1 MAMTSEATKCYNSPM
16 ITLTYEYKLK
26 PTKQQVEQ
34 IDHDLETCRRVWNYA
49 LRERKDWIASRKCPV
64 NVCSLRSEYIIPADE
79 PYPSFKLQ
87 CQRLTEAKRLNA
99 DLASVNAQALQQ
111 VLRRLDQAFDRRKKL
126 GAGFPR
132 FKKPGQMRSFS
143 FPQLGKAP
151 LKDGA
156 VKLPGLGWVA
166 IRQSR
171 PFPDGFAVKQA
182 RVVKRASG
190 YYVMLCFQADITI
203 AEPSLEGHVVGV
215 DVGLEYFLS
224 TSDGLQLKRPKF
236 FVDLQR
242 KLKLLQRRLKRRRIG
257 SANWKKAQL
266 KVARLYEQIART
278 RKDFHFKAAHQLCDA
293 ADVIVIEDLNLIG
306 LSRGMLG
313 KHMLDAGHGQFLNS
327 VLPWVGF
334 KRGKAVVKEKA
345 AGTSQECPACGETV
359 RKTLK
364 IRWHECPCGCSMP
377 RDIASGLVLRNRFI
391 GGGAHRLQIAP
402 GEVLA
407 GVSFGASS
415 QDSVNGESPA
425 IREALAG

>member
-1 MAMTSEATKCYNSPM
+1 M

-26 PTKQQVEQ
+26 PTKQQAEQ
-34 IDHDLETCRRVWNYA
+34 IDHDLEVCRRVWNYA

-64 NVCSLRSEYIIPADE
+64 NACSLRSEYIIPADV
-79 PYPSFKLQ
+79 PYPSFKVQ

-111 VLRRLDQAFDRRKKL
+111 VLRRLDQAFDRRKNL

-132 FKKPGQMRSFS
+132 FKKSGQMRSFS
-143 FPQLGKAP
+143 FPQLGKVP
-151 LKDGA
+151 LRDGA
-156 VKLPGLGWVA
+156 VKLPGLGWTA

-171 PFPDGFAVKQA
+171 PYPDGFLAKQA

-190 YYVMLCFQADITI
+190 YYVMLSFQANI
-203 AEPSLEGHVVGV
+203 AIPEPPLVGHVVGV

-224 TSDGLQLKRPKF
+224 TSDGLQLERPKF

-242 KLKLLQRRLKRRRIG
+242 KLKSLQRRLKRKQFG
-257 SANWKKAQL
+257 SANWKKAQS
-266 KVARLYEQIART
+266 KVARLHEQIANT
-278 RKDFHFKAAHQLCDA
+278 RKDFHFKAAHQLCDG
-293 ADVIVIEDLNLIG
+293 ADVIVVEDLNLIG
-306 LSRGMLG
+306 LSRGILG

-345 AGTSQECPACGETV
+345 AGSSQECPDCGEPV
-359 RKTLK
+359 RKALK
-364 IRWHECPCGCSMP
+364 TRWHECPCGCSMP
-377 RDIASGLVLRNRFI
+377 RDIASGLVLRNRFEKRCR
-391 GGGAHRLQIAP
+391 ADSAENAP
-402 GEVLA
+402 GEDLA
-407 GVSFGASS
+407 GSALRSS

>member
-1 MAMTSEATKCYNSPM
+1 LGATKIYNVPM

-26 PTKQQVEQ
+26 PTKQQSEQ
-34 IDHDLETCRRVWNYA
+34 IDHDLEVCRRVWNYA

-64 NVCSLRSEYIIPADE
+64 NACSLHSEYIIPADE
-79 PYPSFKLQ
+79 PYPSFKVQ

-132 FKKPGQMRSFS
+132 FKKSGQMRSFS
-143 FPQLGKAP
+143 FPQLGKVP
-151 LKDGA
+151 LSDGA

-171 PFPDGFAVKQA
+171 PYPDGFVVKQA

-190 YYVMLCFQADITI
+190 YYVMLSFQADIAI
-203 AEPSLEGHVVGV
+203 PEPPLVGHVVGV

-224 TSDGLQLKRPKF
+224 TSGGLQLERPRF

-242 KLKLLQRRLKRRRIG
+242 KLKLLQRRLKRKQPG
-257 SANWKKAQL
+257 SARWKKAQL
-266 KVARLYEQIART
+266 KVARLHEQIART

-293 ADVIVIEDLNLIG
+293 ADVIVVEDLNLIG

-334 KRGKAVVKEKA
+334 KRGKAMVKEKA
-345 AGTSQECPACGETV
+345 AGTSQECPACGEAV
-359 RKTLK
+359 RKALAT
-364 IRWHECPCGCSMP
+364 RWHECPCGCSMP
-377 RDIASGLVLRNRFI
+377 RDVASGLVLRNRFEKR
-391 GGGAHRLQIAP
+391 GGAHRAEKAL

-415 QDSVNGESPA
+415 QDSVNGESLA

>member
-1 MAMTSEATKCYNSPM
+1 M

-26 PTKQQVEQ
+26 PTKQQAEQ
-34 IDHDLETCRRVWNYA
+34 IDHDLEVCRRVWNYA

-64 NVCSLRSEYIIPADE
+64 NACSLRSEYIIPADA
-79 PYPSFKLQ
+79 PYPSFKVQ

-132 FKKPGQMRSFS
+132 FKKSGQMRSFS
-143 FPQLGKAP
+143 FPQLGKTP
-151 LKDGA
+151 LENGA
-156 VKLPGLGWVA
+156 VKLPGLGWTA

-171 PFPDGFAVKQA
+171 PYPDGFVVKQA

-190 YYVMLCFQADITI
+190 YYVMLSFQADIAI
-203 AEPSLEGHVVGV
+203 PEPPLVGHVVGV

-224 TSDGLQLKRPKF
+224 TSDGLQLERPKF

-242 KLKLLQRRLKRRRIG
+242 KLKSLQRRLKRKQLG

-266 KVARLYEQIART
+266 KVARLHEQIANT

-293 ADVIVIEDLNLIG
+293 ADVIVVEDLNLIG

-313 KHMLDAGHGQFLNS
+313 KHMLDAGHGQFLNL
-327 VLPWVGF
+327 VLPWIGF

-345 AGTSQECPACGETV
+345 AGTSQECPDCGEAV
-359 RKTLK
+359 HKALKT
-364 IRWHECPCGCSMP
+364 RWHECPCGCSMP
-377 RDIASGLVLRNRFI
+377 RDIASGLVLRNRFKKR
-391 GGGAHRLQIAP
+391 GGAHRAEKAP

>member
-1 MAMTSEATKCYNSPM
+1 ML
-16 ITLTYEYKLK
+16 TLTYEYKLK
-26 PTKQQVEQ
+26 PTKRQVEQ

-49 LRERKDWIASRKCPV
+49 LKERKDWIASRKCPV
-64 NVCSLRSEYIIPADE
+64 NACSLGREYIIPADE
-79 PYPSFKLQ
+79 PYPSFKVQ

-132 FKKPGQMRSFS
+132 FKKSGQMRSFS
-143 FPQLGKAP
+143 FPQLGKTP
-151 LKDGA
+151 LRDGA
-156 VKLPGLGWVA
+156 VKLPGLGWTV
-166 IRQSR
+166 IRHSR
-171 PFPDGFAVKQA
+171 PYPDGFVAKQA

-190 YYVMLCFQADITI
+190 YYVMLSFQADITI
-203 AEPSLEGHVVGV
+203 PEPSLVGHVIGV

-242 KLKLLQRRLKRRRIG
+242 KLKLLQRRLKRKQIG
-257 SANWKKAQL
+257 SANWKKAQA
-266 KVARLYEQIART
+266 KVARLHEQIART

-293 ADVIVIEDLNLIG
+293 ADVIVMEDLNLIG

-327 VLPWVGF
+327 VLLWVGF
-334 KRGKAVVKEKA
+334 KRDKAVVKEKA
-345 AGTSQECPACGETV
+345 AGTSQECPACRETV
-359 RKTLK
+359 RKDLST
-364 IRWHECPCGCSMP
+364 RWHDCPCGCSMP
-377 RDIASGLVLRNRFI
+377 RDVASGLVLRNRFI
-391 GGGAHRLQIAP
+391 GGGAHRLQNAP
-402 GEVLA
+402 GEDLA

-415 QDSVNGESPA
+415 QDSTNGESPA
-425 IREALAG
+425 VRVALAG

>member
-1 MAMTSEATKCYNSPM
+1 ML
-16 ITLTYEYKLK
+16 TLTYEYKLK
-26 PTKQQVEQ
+26 PTKRQVEQ

-49 LRERKDWIASRKCPV
+49 LKERKDWIASRKCPV
-64 NVCSLRSEYIIPADE
+64 NACSLGREYIIPADE
-79 PYPSFKLQ
+79 PYPSFKVQ

-132 FKKPGQMRSFS
+132 FKKSGQMRSFS
-143 FPQLGKAP
+143 FPQLGKTP
-151 LKDGA
+151 LRDGA
-156 VKLPGLGWVA
+156 VKLPGLGWTV
-166 IRQSR
+166 IRHSR
-171 PFPDGFAVKQA
+171 PYPDGFVAKQA

-190 YYVMLCFQADITI
+190 YYVMLSFQADITI
-203 AEPSLEGHVVGV
+203 PEPSLVGHVIGV

-242 KLKLLQRRLKRRRIG
+242 KLKLLQRRLKRKQIG
-257 SANWKKAQL
+257 SANWKKAQA
-266 KVARLYEQIART
+266 KVARLHEQIART

-293 ADVIVIEDLNLIG
+293 ADVIVMEDLNLIG

-327 VLPWVGF
+327 VLLWVGF
-334 KRGKAVVKEKA
+334 KRDKAVVKEKA

-359 RKTLK
+359 RKDLST
-364 IRWHECPCGCSMP
+364 RWHDCPCGCSMP
-377 RDIASGLVLRNRFI
+377 RDVASGLVLRNRFI
-391 GGGAHRLQIAP
+391 GGGAHRLQNAP
-402 GEVLA
+402 GEDLA

-415 QDSVNGESPA
+415 QDSTNGESPA
-425 IREALAG
+425 VRVALAG

>member
-1 MAMTSEATKCYNSPM
+1 M

-26 PTKQQVEQ
+26 PTKQQAEQ
-34 IDHDLETCRRVWNYA
+34 IDHDLEVCRKVWNYA

-64 NVCSLRSEYIIPADE
+64 NACSLRGEYILPADE
-79 PYPSFKLQ
+79 PYPSFKVQ

-132 FKKPGQMRSFS
+132 FKKSGQMRSFS
-143 FPQLGKAP
+143 FPQLGKVP
-151 LKDGA
+151 LSDGA
-156 VKLPGLGWVA
+156 VKLPGLGWVV

-171 PFPDGFAVKQA
+171 PYPDGFVVKQA

-190 YYVMLCFQADITI
+190 YYVMLSFQADITVP
-203 AEPSLEGHVVGV
+203 EPPLVGHVVGV
-215 DVGLEYFLS
+215 DIGLEYFLS
-224 TSDGLQLKRPKF
+224 TSDGLQLERPKF

-242 KLKLLQRRLKRRRIG
+242 KLKSLQRRLKRKQIG

-266 KVARLYEQIART
+266 KVAKLHEQIART
-278 RKDFHFKAAHQLCDA
+278 RRDFHFKAAHQLCDG
-293 ADVIVIEDLNLIG
+293 ADVIVVEDLNLIG

-345 AGTSQECPACGETV
+345 AGTSQECPACGGAV
-359 RKTLK
+359 RKELK
-364 IRWHECPCGCSMP
+364 TRWHECPCGCSMP
-377 RDIASGLVLRNRFI
+377 RDIASGLVLRNRFEKR
-391 GGGAHRLQIAP
+391 GGAHRAEKAP

-415 QDSVNGESPA
+415 QDSVNGESLA

>member
-1 MAMTSEATKCYNSPM
+1 M

-26 PTKQQVEQ
+26 PTKQQADQ
-34 IDHDLETCRRVWNYA
+34 IDHDLEVCRRVWNYA

-64 NVCSLRSEYIIPADE
+64 NACSLRGEYIIPVDA
-79 PYPSFKLQ
+79 PYPSFKVQ

-143 FPQLGKAP
+143 FPQLGKVP
-151 LKDGA
+151 LRGGA
-156 VKLPGLGWVA
+156 VKLPGLGWTA

-171 PFPDGFAVKQA
+171 PYPDGFTVKQA

-190 YYVMLCFQADITI
+190 YYVMLSFQSDIAI
-203 AEPSLEGHVVGV
+203 PEPPLVGHVVGV

-242 KLKLLQRRLKRRRIG
+242 KLKLLQRRLKRKQPG

-266 KVARLYEQIART
+266 KVSRLHEQIART

-293 ADVIVIEDLNLIG
+293 ADVIVVEDLNLVG

-334 KRGKAVVKEKA
+334 KRGKAVVKENA
-345 AGTSQECPACGETV
+345 AGTSQECPSCGEAV
-359 RKTLK
+359 RKTLST
-364 IRWHECPCGCSMP
+364 RWHECPCGCSMP
-377 RDIASGLVLRNRFI
+377 RDIASGLVLRNRFT
-391 GGGAHRLQIAP
+391 GGGAHRLQNAP
-402 GEVLA
+402 GEDLA

>member
-1 MAMTSEATKCYNSPM
+1 M

-26 PTKQQVEQ
+26 PTKQQAKQ
-34 IDHDLETCRRVWNYA
+34 IDHDLEVCRQVWNYA

-64 NVCSLRSEYIIPADE
+64 NACSLRSEYIIPADN

-126 GAGFPR
+126 GVGFPR

-143 FPQLGKAP
+143 FPQLGKVP
-151 LKDGA
+151 LRGGA

-171 PFPDGFAVKQA
+171 PYPEGFVVKQA

-190 YYVMLCFQADITI
+190 YYVMLSFQTDIVI
-203 AEPSLEGHVVGV
+203 PDPPLVGHVVGV

-242 KLKLLQRRLKRRRIG
+242 ELKLLQRRLKRKQNG
-257 SANWKKAQL
+257 SANWKKAQA
-266 KVARLYEQIART
+266 KMARLHEQIART

-313 KHMLDAGHGQFLNS
+313 KHMLDAGHGQFLHII
-327 VLPWVGF
+327 LPWVAF

-345 AGTSQECPACGETV
+345 AGTSQECPSCGESV
-359 RKTLK
+359 QKTLAT
-364 IRWHECPCGCSMP
+364 RWHECPCGCSMP
-377 RDIASGLVLRNRFI
+377 RDIASGLVLRNRFEKRCR
-391 GGGAHRLQIAP
+391 ADSSKNAP

-415 QDSVNGESPA
+415 QDSVSGESPA

>member
-1 MAMTSEATKCYNSPM
+1 M

-26 PTKQQVEQ
+26 PTKQQAEQ
-34 IDHDLETCRRVWNYA
+34 IDHDLEVCRRVWNYA
-49 LRERKDWIASRKCPV
+49 LRERKDWIASRKCPA
-64 NVCSLRSEYIIPADE
+64 NACSLRSEYIIPADE

-87 CQRLTEAKRLNA
+87 CQRLTEAKRLNP

-143 FPQLGKAP
+143 FPQLGKVP
-151 LKDGA
+151 LKNGA

-166 IRQSR
+166 LRQSR
-171 PFPDGFAVKQA
+171 PYPDGFTVKQA
-182 RVVKRASG
+182 RVVKRPSG
-190 YYVMLCFQADITI
+190 YYVMLSFQADIAI
-203 AEPSLEGHVVGV
+203 PEPPLVGHVVGV

-242 KLKLLQRRLKRRRIG
+242 KLKSLQRRLKRKQIG
-257 SANWKKAQL
+257 SANWKKAQA
-266 KVARLYEQIART
+266 KVARLHEQIART

-345 AGTSQECPACGETV
+345 AGTSQECPACGEAV
-359 RKTLK
+359 RKTLAT
-364 IRWHECPCGCSMP
+364 RWHDCLCGCSMP
-377 RDIASGLVLRNRFI
+377 RDIASGLVLRNRFEKR
-391 GGGAHRLQIAP
+391 GGAHRAENAP

-407 GVSFGASS
+407 GVSFRASN